1 LVEDKGMRKIGLF
14 EAKQKFS
21 ELAERAER
29 GERIGITKRGKLIA
43 EIGPV
48 QQEKVDLKEVFA
60 RMDEIRKRSKK
71 PKNVSVKDLIEEGR
85 K

>member
-1 LVEDKGMRKIGLF
+1 MRKVGLF
-14 EAKQKFS
+14 EAKQKLS
-21 ELAERAER
+21 ELVRRAAQ
-29 GERIGITKRGKLIA
+29 GERIGITMRGKLTA

-48 QQEKVDLKEVFA
+48 RQEQVDLNEVFA

-71 PKNVSVKDLIEEGR
+71 PKHVSVKELIEEGR

>member
-1 LVEDKGMRKIGLF
+1 MRKVGLF

-21 ELAERAER
+21 ELAERAGR

-43 EIGPV
+43 EIGPAR
-48 QQEKVDLKEVFA
+48 QEQVDLNEVFA

-71 PKNVSVKDLIEEGR
+71 PKHVSVKELIEEGR